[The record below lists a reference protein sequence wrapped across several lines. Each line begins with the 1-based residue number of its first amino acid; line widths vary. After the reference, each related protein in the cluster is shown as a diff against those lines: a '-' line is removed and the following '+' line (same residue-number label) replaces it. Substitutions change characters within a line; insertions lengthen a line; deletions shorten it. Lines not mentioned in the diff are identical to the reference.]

1 MPTRRGLIVFF
12 TGLPGAGK
20 STLARALHHR
30 LTELGRTVTLLD
42 GDEVRALVS
51 SGLGYSRAHRDLNVL
66 RIGYVAA
73 EIARHGGISICAQI
87 APYAA
92 ARAEVRRRG
101 SAVGD
106 FLLVHVAT
114 PIEVCERRDPKGHYA
129 KARAGLLPAFTG
141 VSDPYE
147 PPQDADLSIDTQ
159 NCTPQDAVQTIVA
172 RLRRD
177 GRLD

>member
-1 MPTRRGLIVFF
+1 MPIRRGLIVFF

-20 STLARALHHR
+20 STLARALHQR

-42 GDEVRALVS
+42 GDEVRALLS

-92 ARAEVRRRG
+92 ARVEVRRRA